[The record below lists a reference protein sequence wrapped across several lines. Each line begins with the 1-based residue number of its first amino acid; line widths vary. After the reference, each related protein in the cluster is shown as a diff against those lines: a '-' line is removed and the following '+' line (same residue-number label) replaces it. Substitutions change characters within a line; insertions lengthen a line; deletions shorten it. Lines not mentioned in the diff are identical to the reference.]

1 MSMASGLSLQGFPDL
16 VVMLHLGLFPPHNVA
31 CQDVL
36 QLRFYPFTHHPSHWP
51 GLPAQCGSLPK
62 GFRAAPT
69 QGTLSRGL
77 DSLFSVFLG
86 APSSIP
92 HPFDA
97 QSCGFAL
104 SIPNPG
110 LTKGKDWMGT
120 PPSCIGRKG
129 RHTQSPA
136 VDPISYSCYLT
147 AELKSQLSQKQRSHK
162 CHPVTQEGPRF
173 DLTLYGLRDS
183 RFQSIWLAIQLY
195 SIWASF
201 KLDFTKYEVLEFF
214 SE

>member
-1 MSMASGLSLQGFPDL
+1 METFGLIIAPWNLSVNRNTCVDMSMASGLSLQGFPDL

-86 APSSIP
+86 APSSIS
-92 HPFDA
+92 HPFGMPLSLGSGDLD
-97 QSCGFAL
+97 SDLNICGAGFTHWTFYPSLILYFDFNFLFL
-104 SIPNPG
+104 SFIF
-110 LTKGKDWMGT
+110 LFLLFYIFHIF
-120 PPSCIGRKG
+120 PS
-129 RHTQSPA
+129 
-136 VDPISYSCYLT
+136 
-147 AELKSQLSQKQRSHK
+147 
-162 CHPVTQEGPRF
+162 
-173 DLTLYGLRDS
+173 
-183 RFQSIWLAIQLY
+183 
-195 SIWASF
+195 
-201 KLDFTKYEVLEFF
+201 
-214 SE
+214 